1 MSGGSTRL
9 LWFEGDSVTWVNLED
24 EELMMPTSEYIETK
38 NGGYYVVGS
47 RICLDVVAHAF
58 RRGRTAEDIF
68 RSFPSIGSL
77 AKVYGV
83 LTFILEHHQAI
94 ENYLRDEHSFYEEF
108 QTSTPLPPEML
119 EPFERAR
126 DEKAS
131 KIA

>member
-1 MSGGSTRL
+1 
-9 LWFEGDSVTWVNLED
+9 
-24 EELMMPTSEYIETK
+24 MMPNSEYIETR
-38 NGGYYVVGS
+38 NGGCYVAGS
-47 RICLDVVAHAF
+47 RIGLDVVVHAF

-83 LTFILEHHQAI
+83 LTFILEHPREI
-94 ENYLRDEHSFYEEF
+94 EAYLREEDRFYQEF
-108 QTSTPLPPEML
+108 QASHPLPQEML

-126 DEKAS
+126 TGKAS